1 MENFDNYKRTKFRV
15 RSSDMREMWIVQDF
29 FESTVTPPVFH
40 NAKKNPSEI
49 NLSTL
54 VNFSK
59 NNTNKNFGCFDSF
72 R

>member
-1 MENFDNYKRTKFRV
+1 
-15 RSSDMREMWIVQDF
+15 MREMWIVQDF